1 MATDECVPAA
11 LSEKMQANLQRIEQ
25 LSQRLIAALGRK
37 PPSDPALDG
46 PDPELY
52 MQTAAAWMHD
62 TMKNPAKVVEQQVAW
77 WGKTL
82 KHYVEAQHVLTQG
95 KLTAP
100 PDPGPKDRRFANP
113 LWDTHPYFNYLK
125 QQYLTNAQAL
135 KDAVAAIETLDPND
149 RHRVEY
155 FTRQITDMM
164 SPTNFLGTNPDAL
177 EKAVATEGESLVRGL
192 ENLVR
197 DIEANN
203 GEMLVT
209 LSDPEAFRVG
219 DNIGA
224 TPGQVVFR
232 NRILELIQ
240 FTPTT
245 EKGPPHALA
254 DLSSLDQQVLHHGP
268 QAAEQPDQVDRR
280 SGLHAVRR
288 QLEEPRCLLCGFRHG

>member
-11 LSEKMQANLQRIEQ
+11 LSEKMQTNLQRIEQ
-25 LSQRLIAALGRK
+25 LSQRLIAALARK
-37 PPSDPALDG
+37 SSSDPALDG

-82 KHYVEAQHVLTQG
+82 KHYVEAQHVLTRG
-95 KLTAP
+95 KLAAP

-113 LWDTHPYFNYLK
+113 LWDTHPYFNFLK

-197 DIEANN
+197 DIEAN
-203 GEMLVT
+203 
-209 LSDPEAFRVG
+209 
-219 DNIGA
+219 
-224 TPGQVVFR
+224 
-232 NRILELIQ
+232 
-240 FTPTT
+240 
-245 EKGPPHALA
+245 
-254 DLSSLDQQVLHHGP
+254 
-268 QAAEQPDQVDRR
+268 
-280 SGLHAVRR
+280 
-288 QLEEPRCLLCGFRHG
+288 